1 MRTAATVLGLTLA
14 AAIAGSA
21 DAGAAELYKWTDE
34 KGQVHYTDTPPPA
47 GVEAEA
53 RQVETAPD
61 TPADQTIA
69 AQQAKKQ
76 QGPDKTETA
85 ACKTA
90 RANVQV
96 LESSPQVAK
105 DLNRDGT
112 PETLTP
118 EQHAAEL
125 QRERELVK
133 LMCDAA

>member
-47 GVEAEA
+47 GVEHEA

-69 AQQAKKQ
+69 AQQAAAKKQ
-76 QGPDKTETA
+76 QDPASENA

-105 DLNRDGT
+105 DLDRDGT

-125 QRERELVK
+125 QRERQLVE
-133 LMCDAA
+133 LMCKV